1 MMDRKIKIGI
11 IGAGKV
17 GVSLG
22 FVMLKKGLSVIAISD
37 NEEDA
42 LNNAYRYLGSKGN
55 IIFTKDNFY
64 ALNLSDV
71 VILAIQDRLIKDVAG
86 ELYSKAE
93 TFVNKVIAHTCG
105 SMASDVLKPL
115 DEKGAALGVI
125 HPLQT
130 FPDIES
136 AIKVIPETYFFIEAS
151 GKAKDVLEFIGK
163 KIGKSTIL
171 IKGQHMVLYHL
182 SAVFVCN
189 LLCALLYLSEN
200 IMKKIDI
207 ELAPFFPI
215 IKATLNNIE
224 KKGPLY
230 SLTGPIVRGDVD
242 TVFSHLKA
250 IEDERLIKLV
260 YKDLSLVA
268 AQMAKERKV
277 IDEKTYKKIEDILRK
292 DSI

>member
-1 MMDRKIKIGI
+1 MDRKIKIGI

-17 GVSLG
+17 GVSLS
-22 FVMLKKGLSVIAISD
+22 FVMLKKGFNVVAISD
-37 NEEDA
+37 NEQDA
-42 LNNAYRYLGSKGN
+42 LNNAHRYLGSKGN

-64 ALNLSDV
+64 VLKLSDV
-71 VILAIQDRLIKDVAG
+71 IILAIQDRLIKDVAG

-93 TFVNKVIAHTCG
+93 KLIDKVIVHTCG
-105 SMASDVLKPL
+105 SLASDVLKPL
-115 DEKGAALGVI
+115 DEKGAMLGVI

-151 GKAKDVLEFIGK
+151 GKAKDILGFIGK
-163 KIGKSTIL
+163 KIGKETVF

-189 LLCALLYLSEN
+189 LLCALLYLGES
-200 IMKKIDI
+200 IMKNIDI

-230 SLTGPIVRGDVD
+230 SLTGPIVRGDVE
-242 TVFSHLKA
+242 TVLSHLKA
-250 IEDERLIKLV
+250 IEDEKLIKLV
-260 YKDLSLVA
+260 YKDLSMIA
-268 AQMAKERKV
+268 ARMAKERKA
-277 IDEKTYKKIEDILRK
+277 IDEKTYKKIEEILRK
-292 DSI
+292 D

>member
-17 GVSLG
+17 GVSLS
-22 FVMLKKGLSVIAISD
+22 FVMLKKGFNVVAISD
-37 NEEDA
+37 NEQDA
-42 LNNAYRYLGSKGN
+42 LNNAHRYLGSKGN

-64 ALNLSDV
+64 VLKLSDV
-71 VILAIQDRLIKDVAG
+71 IILAIQDRLIKDVAG

-93 TFVNKVIAHTCG
+93 KLIDKVIVHTCG
-105 SMASDVLKPL
+105 SLASDVLKPL
-115 DEKGAALGVI
+115 DEKGAMLGVI

-151 GKAKDVLEFIGK
+151 GKAKDILGFIGK
-163 KIGKSTIL
+163 KIGKETVF

-189 LLCALLYLSEN
+189 LLCALLYLGES
-200 IMKKIDI
+200 IMKNIDI

-230 SLTGPIVRGDVD
+230 SLTGPIVRGDVE
-242 TVFSHLKA
+242 TVLSHLKA
-250 IEDERLIKLV
+250 IEDEKLIKLV
-260 YKDLSLVA
+260 YKDLSMIA
-268 AQMAKERKV
+268 ARMAKERKA
-277 IDEKTYKKIEDILRK
+277 IDEKTYKKIEEILRK
-292 DSI
+292 D